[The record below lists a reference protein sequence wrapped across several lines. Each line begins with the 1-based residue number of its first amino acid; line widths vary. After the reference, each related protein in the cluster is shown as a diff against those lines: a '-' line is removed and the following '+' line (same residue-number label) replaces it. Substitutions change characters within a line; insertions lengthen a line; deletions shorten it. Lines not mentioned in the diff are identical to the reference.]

1 MLLYFFL
8 SNSTLR
14 GTMKI
19 IKEQAQTCL
28 NLDKPLSLSAKGKYA
43 KEVFQGQD
51 QSSPLWTEG

>member
-19 IKEQAQTCL
+19 IKEHAKTCL
-28 NLDKPLSLSAKGKYA
+28 NLDKPLSLSAGKYA

>member
-1 MLLYFFL
+1 
-8 SNSTLR
+8 
-14 GTMKI
+14 MKI
-19 IKEQAQTCL
+19 IKEHAKTCL